1 MLASGNSKDNIRFT
15 ITGDMTREAIANV
28 SYIRAL
34 MKKYNIKI
42 ITKYNEVQSEN
53 IISDEVDFFTDDS
66 IDIKEKIKRIAKT
79 DYNLDISTERISKLI
94 NENIK

>member
-1 MLASGNSKDNIRFT
+1 
-15 ITGDMTREAIANV
+15 
-28 SYIRAL
+28 

-94 NENIK
+94 NEDIK